1 MVQAAAAA
9 STLLSSSPALRPM
22 PVTLRE
28 AAEAFYAAGNR
39 LLAGDPSAFEAIWSE
54 ADDIS
59 HLGPTGVITIGRE
72 AVMEQ
77 FAREA
82 AMGFEGTLRAD
93 DRHFVE
99 TPAMGLLICVERTSG
114 MTQEGQ
120 KIAQDIRSTTVF
132 RKENGHWR
140 VVHHH
145 TDRFG

>member
-1 MVQAAAAA
+1 MTA
-9 STLLSSSPALRPM
+9 TLQ
-22 PVTLRE
+22 E

-39 LLAGDPSAFEAIWSE
+39 LLAGDPSAFDAIWSQ

-59 HLGPTGVITIGRE
+59 HLGPTGVITIGRD
-72 AVMEQ
+72 AVMQQ

-82 AMGFEGTLRAD
+82 AMGFAGTLRAD

-99 TPAMGLLICVERTSG
+99 TPEMGLLICVERTSG
-114 MTQEGQ
+114 MTQAGEA
-120 KIAQDIRSTTVF
+120 IAHDIRSTTVF

-145 TDRFG
+145 TDRF